1 MNHRFA
7 ILAFTALVTCAAS
20 SASAFPGNV
29 TSVPITL
36 FENIQVTSEGS
47 AQVAKLGFGQVGPV
61 DILRATTHMSTVS
74 GRLEFYAHSKGF
86 VVNRTGAVY
95 DLEGGAIL
103 RLRDG
108 LSVTGSYRML
118 GYDFLATGSENTDP
132 QLSGA
137 FVGVNLEF

>member
-1 MNHRFA
+1 MNHRVSL
-7 ILAFTALVTCAAS
+7 LAFSALVACAAS
-20 SASAFPGNV
+20 SASAFPSSV
-29 TSVPITL
+29 TSVPATL
-36 FENIQVTSEGS
+36 IENIQVTSVGS
-47 AQVAKLGFGQVGPV
+47 ARVATVGFGQVGPIDV
-61 DILRATTHMSTVS
+61 LRATTHMNGAN
-74 GRLEFYAHSKGF
+74 GRLSFYANSKGF

-118 GYDFLATGSENTDP
+118 GYDSLATGTENTEP

>member
-1 MNHRFA
+1 MNCRFA
-7 ILAFTALVTCAAS
+7 ILAFTALVACAAS
-20 SASAFPGNV
+20 SASAFPVNAKLV
-29 TSVPITL
+29 PTSF
-36 FENIQVTSEGS
+36 FENIQVTSEGAS
-47 AQVAKLGFGQVGPV
+47 QAAKVGFGQVGPV
-61 DILRATTHMSTVS
+61 DWLRATTHLS
-74 GRLEFYAHSKGF
+74 GINRRIELFANSKGF

-108 LSVTGSYRML
+108 VSVTGSYRML